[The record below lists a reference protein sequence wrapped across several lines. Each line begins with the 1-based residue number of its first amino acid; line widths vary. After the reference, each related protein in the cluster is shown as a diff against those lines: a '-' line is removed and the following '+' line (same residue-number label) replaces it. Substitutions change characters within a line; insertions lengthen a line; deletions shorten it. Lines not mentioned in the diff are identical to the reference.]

1 MLYQFFLIFAVNKA
15 LQMIELRVN
24 ELLKEKKMTMAELAK
39 EIGINRVNLYNS
51 LNGNPTYSRLKEV
64 ADVLGVEISELFK
77 KNTEGVSVYGYI
89 EIDGEI
95 YKVSSLKDIK
105 NLVATIEEAIEMYK
119 KEEKEDSQ
127 GE

>member
-1 MLYQFFLIFAVNKA
+1 
-15 LQMIELRVN
+15 MIELRVN

-77 KNTEGVSVYGYI
+77 KNTEGVSVNGYI

-119 KEEKEDSQ
+119 KEEEEDSQ